1 MNTVSP
7 ELTEF
12 LVEAGITSE
21 MFFYMGIV
29 LNLTFAL
36 LLGTLVTLGEEYGWR
51 NFMIQ
56 KFMRLGRTKAL
67 LYSGIIWGLW
77 HAPIIVTGF
86 NYGTDYPFFPITG
99 ILMMCI
105 FTTLLGIILTWL
117 RYASKS
123 VSPSALG
130 HAVYNNAAGA
140 FALYY
145 TTSLFIGSVAGLIA
159 FVIMGIIIMILH
171 MTGELKKIK

>member
-1 MNTVSP
+1 
-7 ELTEF
+7 
-12 LVEAGITSE
+12 
-21 MFFYMGIV
+21 
-29 LNLTFAL
+29 
-36 LLGTLVTLGEEYGWR
+36 LGEEYGWR

-56 KFMRLGRTKAL
+56 RLMRFGRTKAL
-67 LYSGIIWGLW
+67 IYSGIIWGLW
-77 HAPIIVTGF
+77 HAPIIVTGH

-99 ILMMCI
+99 IIMTCI

-123 VSPSALG
+123 VWPSALG

-145 TTSLFIGSVAGLIA
+145 TTNLFIGSVAGLMA
-159 FVIMGIIIMILH
+159 FIIMGIIILILQ